1 MIIVNSNIF
10 LFQLADDSYDS
21 NIEPDMIPE
30 PFSCISRP
38 CILPFPPDQDIKRL
52 KCKRKDLEYWV
63 SREEHLDDEENIIVN
78 FYASADDSFKELTIE
93 GPFGGDT
100 TQFDKTRRKYI
111 KEIAWVQCTPGFIN
125 EVRYRRKK
133 PLKENTWFDGCG
145 VTIELV
151 KLCLQDKTLN
161 KATPDVIRK
170 QLRDDLKWKDAA
182 KKETMRTMTRT
193 IYRKWE
199 ETMFEPNQVNALKL
213 NEDFCSNLIGF
224 IPSVRLLEKDEDNG
238 LKNILIAAD
247 EAGTVN
253 KMLIKYFDTEIFRTT
268 FGSYGLIKDALK
280 GYKKGKIDKTSIVAN
295 EEDEKNG
302 VTGKIFFCMAGSDF
316 DKR

>member
-1 MIIVNSNIF
+1 M
-10 LFQLADDSYDS
+10 DDSCDS
-21 NIEPDMIPE
+21 NIEPDMRPE

-52 KCKRKDLEYWV
+52 KCKRKNLEYWV
-63 SREEHLDDEENIIVN
+63 SREEHLDDQDNIIVN
-78 FYASADDSFKELTIE
+78 FYANADNSFNELTIV
-93 GPFGGDT
+93 GPSGSSET
-100 TQFDKTRRKYI
+100 TQLDKTRRKYI
-111 KEIAWVQCTPGFIN
+111 KEIAWVQCTTGFIN

-133 PLKENTWFDGCG
+133 PLKEDTWFDGCG

-151 KLCLQDKTLN
+151 KLCLQDQTLN

-170 QLRDDLKWKDAA
+170 QLRDDLKWKDAQ
-182 KKETMRTMTRT
+182 KKETMRTMTST

-199 ETMFEPNQVNALKL
+199 EIMFEPNQVNALKL

-224 IPSVRLLEKDEDNG
+224 IPSVRLLEPDEDNG
-238 LKNILIAAD
+238 LKNILRAAD
-247 EAGTVN
+247 EAITIN
-253 KMLIKYFDTEIFRTT
+253 KMLIKYFDSEIFLTSFRQ
-268 FGSYGLIKDALK
+268 YGLIKDALK
-280 GYKKGKIDKTSIVAN
+280 GYKKGKIDKTSIVAT

-302 VTGKIFFCMAGSDF
+302 VTGKIFFCMAPIDF